1 LRLSD
6 SAVISAA
13 ISRAV
18 FPMATTRWRVLGL
31 LFLVRTSMAF
41 QFESVAAIGPV
52 LQREFNVGLP
62 DIGVLIGLYLLPGV
76 VIALPGGAIGRA
88 LGDKRTVLLGC
99 SLMFV
104 GNVIMAWSD
113 MWAAQIGGR
122 LLTGVGGVVLNVIT
136 SKMVAD
142 WFAEN
147 EIATAMALFLNS
159 WPFGIAVA
167 LLALPSLGVAE
178 GYRTVFLLA
187 AGLVGAA
194 ALLLFFLYKEG
205 PPEPTQ
211 GQSSR
216 MEKPTILL
224 IILAGLIWGLFNAA
238 IAMLFSFGISALM
251 EQGWAIISSGSAVSL
266 VLWLTIFTVPLGGF
280 MADRTKAKGL
290 LIMLSTLVAAVLM
303 FAASR
308 TSYPL
313 AALVGFGLVCGLP
326 AGAMMALPTSVLR
339 PQTRAGGMGIF
350 FTVFYLAMSLG
361 PVIAG
366 GLAGYTG
373 RAASALDFGAGLLVA
388 CPVVLGVFMFL
399 REGVQSKEI
408 AV

>member
-1 LRLSD
+1 
-6 SAVISAA
+6 
-13 ISRAV
+13 
-18 FPMATTRWRVLGL
+18 
-31 LFLVRTSMAF
+31 MAF

-52 LQREFNVGLP
+52 LQREFNVGLA

-99 SLMFV
+99 FVMFI

-142 WFAEN
+142 WFAEG
-147 EIATAMALFLNS
+147 EISTAMALFLNS

-187 AGLVGAA
+187 ADLVGAS
-194 ALLLFFLYKEG
+194 ALLLFFAYKDR
-205 PPEPTQ
+205 PPEGAS

-216 MEKPTILL
+216 MERPTIVL

-251 EQGWAIISSGSAVSL
+251 EQGWAITSSGSAVSL
-266 VLWLTIFTVPLGGF
+266 VLWLTIFTVPLGGL

-290 LIMLSTLVAAVLM
+290 LITISTLLAAVLM

-308 TSYPL
+308 TTYTL
-313 AALVGFGLVCGLP
+313 ATLIGFGLICGLP
-326 AGAMMALPTSVLR
+326 AGAMMALPASVLK
-339 PQTRAGGMGIF
+339 PQTRAGGMGVF

-366 GLAGYTG
+366 RLAGHTG
-373 RAASALDFGAGLLVA
+373 RAATALDFGAALLVA
-388 CPVVLGVFMFL
+388 CPFVLGLFMFL
-399 REGVQSKEI
+399 RDAALSNEI
-408 AV
+408 VV